1 MDNKD
6 WFDCGARIGD
16 LVQSAI
22 DSKNYQHLNESITDA
37 INDTID
43 ALQKNLMGNG
53 GNARKEEPASKNGKA
68 YGEYRARGTAFD
80 QAKGR
85 VNTGD
90 LFDAFSGR
98 TDNRSSRGRG
108 KVRKNLKG
116 IGSMITGFSL
126 TAFFGIGALICGLLA
141 VLVGG
146 SGGLLF
152 ATLLLTVFAAISGIL
167 GWKGLGTRRK
177 MERAEQY
184 MRIIGD
190 RDYCTVEELA
200 AGSGR
205 SVKDVRKDLR
215 EMISAGIFDSA
226 AYLDQGE
233 TTFMV
238 SHEAYRQYQDTL
250 KASREREKAAAE
262 KAEQRRKAEKDM
274 SAVSEETRSI
284 LAEGREFI
292 SHIHECNEKIPD
304 ETMTQKLD
312 VLENVVTRIF
322 QQVEQKPESAP
333 DLHRMMSYYLPIT
346 RKLIDA
352 YIELDDQNLKG
363 ENATKTRREI
373 ELSLDTINSAFETFL
388 DSFFEDTAWDISSD
402 ISTLKTMMA
411 RDGLTGNRD
420 FAGGERIR
428 TVGDDLKAPVP
439 EEGRSGRSGASGSAG
454 AAAAMPAGEKQ

>member
-1 MDNKD
+1 MTTATAPR
-6 WFDCGARIGD
+6 G
-16 LVQSAI
+16 S
-22 DSKNYQHLNESITDA
+22 DS
-37 INDTID
+37 
-43 ALQKNLMGNG
+43 
-53 GNARKEEPASKNGKA
+53 
-68 YGEYRARGTAFD
+68 
-80 QAKGR
+80 
-85 VNTGD
+85 
-90 LFDAFSGR
+90 
-98 TDNRSSRGRG
+98 
-108 KVRKNLKG
+108 LK
-116 IGSMITGFSL
+116 
-126 TAFFGIGALICGLLA
+126 
-141 VLVGG
+141 
-146 SGGLLF
+146 
-152 ATLLLTVFAAISGIL
+152 
-167 GWKGLGTRRK
+167 
-177 MERAEQY
+177 
-184 MRIIGD
+184 
-190 RDYCTVEELA
+190 
-200 AGSGR
+200 
-205 SVKDVRKDLR
+205 
-215 EMISAGIFDSA
+215 
-226 AYLDQGE
+226 
-233 TTFMV
+233 
-238 SHEAYRQYQDTL
+238 
-250 KASREREKAAAE
+250 
-262 KAEQRRKAEKDM
+262 QRRKAEKDM

>member
-1 MDNKD
+1 
-6 WFDCGARIGD
+6 
-16 LVQSAI
+16 
-22 DSKNYQHLNESITDA
+22 
-37 INDTID
+37 
-43 ALQKNLMGNG
+43 
-53 GNARKEEPASKNGKA
+53 
-68 YGEYRARGTAFD
+68 
-80 QAKGR
+80 
-85 VNTGD
+85 
-90 LFDAFSGR
+90 
-98 TDNRSSRGRG
+98 
-108 KVRKNLKG
+108 
-116 IGSMITGFSL
+116 
-126 TAFFGIGALICGLLA
+126 
-141 VLVGG
+141 
-146 SGGLLF
+146 
-152 ATLLLTVFAAISGIL
+152 
-167 GWKGLGTRRK
+167 
-177 MERAEQY
+177 
-184 MRIIGD
+184 
-190 RDYCTVEELA
+190 
-200 AGSGR
+200 
-205 SVKDVRKDLR
+205 
-215 EMISAGIFDSA
+215 MISAGIFDSA

-411 RDGLTGNRD
+411 RDGLTGNKD

-428 TVGDDLKAPVP
+428 TVGDDLKAPA
-439 EEGRSGRSGASGSAG
+439 SGAGSSGQSGVSGGAG